1 MCNEE
6 IYCRCYK
13 IQYCYYCS
21 CFFDTLAYYKYLN
34 ESSESEEKYCYQ
46 RIYNILRH
54 YCTIEMM
61 QEKKL
66 KNDVEVE
73 IEKIY
78 TILVNKKQDGFLV
91 C

>member
-1 MCNEE
+1 
-6 IYCRCYK
+6 
-13 IQYCYYCS
+13 
-21 CFFDTLAYYKYLN
+21 
-34 ESSESEEKYCYQ
+34 
-46 RIYNILRH
+46 
-54 YCTIEMM
+54 MM

>member
-1 MCNEE
+1 M
-6 IYCRCYK
+6 I
-13 IQYCYYCS
+13 
-21 CFFDTLAYYKYLN
+21 
-34 ESSESEEKYCYQ
+34 
-46 RIYNILRH
+46 
-54 YCTIEMM
+54 